1 MIWIINALNSY
12 DNKNTENQQNISEL
26 VFFFLLCACEMC
38 KDLWLWYYCLFT
50 GHVPVRYKLYVIV
63 ILEKVS
69 GKLLRELKGLGQKK
83 TCLTNF
89 NCHL

>member
-1 MIWIINALNSY
+1 
-12 DNKNTENQQNISEL
+12 
-26 VFFFLLCACEMC
+26 MC

-69 GKLLRELKGLGQKK
+69 GNLLRELKGLGQKK
-83 TCLTNF
+83 LITNCNLLQGSCF
-89 NCHL
+89 ELSV